1 MSCAAISSAANGLA
15 GSTALITASG
25 WQPTKGPLKGGNVD
39 LQPILKDKEI
49 TRYLK
54 LWAQRS
60 GYTVDERSFEL
71 GRMSV
76 ALMLESQSRIL
87 EEFGSDD
94 SMLSLSE
101 HVANSLREILRSLGI
116 DDDAL
121 DVYESVCT
129 MQAAERVRY
138 VPDVSDPAS
147 S

>member
-1 MSCAAISSAANGLA
+1 M
-15 GSTALITASG
+15 
-25 WQPTKGPLKGGNVD
+25 D